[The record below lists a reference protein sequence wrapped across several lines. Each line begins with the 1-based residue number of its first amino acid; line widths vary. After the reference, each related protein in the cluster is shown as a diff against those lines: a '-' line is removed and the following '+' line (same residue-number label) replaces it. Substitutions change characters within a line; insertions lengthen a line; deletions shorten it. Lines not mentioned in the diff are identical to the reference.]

1 MKPTIKKKN
10 SSPIKKWSI
19 DEARELYFIRE
30 WGAGFFDINRKGN
43 VVVTPFDEAG
53 GSVDLKELVDD
64 IVERGIELPIL
75 VRFTDI
81 LKRSVERINSCFAN
95 AIKEMRYKGRFQGVY
110 PIKVNQQCQVVED
123 IVEFG
128 RPFDYGLE
136 AGSKAELL
144 IAISH
149 LDNRESLIVCNGYKD
164 RPYIETALLAT
175 KLGMRVIIVVEKMS
189 ELHMILAIAAELDV
203 RPNIGMRVKPATIS
217 KGNWEGS
224 SGDKSKFG
232 LFVGEL
238 MEAVQI
244 LREREMLDCFKLLHS
259 HIGSQITSIQRIK
272 AALKELSRIYV
283 ELRKTGASLEFF
295 DVGGGLGVDY
305 DGSRSNFPSSMNYS
319 QQEYANDIVYAIA
332 ETCDEAQVSH
342 PNIVIESGRALVAY
356 HSILIFNVLGSTVL
370 GEDKVLAA
378 ESEAYP
384 DLLNEMIRILK
395 SVSVKNY
402 RESYHDAVQCKEES
416 LTLFNVGLLNLPDR
430 AEIEKL
436 FWAINRKI
444 AKIVQ
449 ELAYSPEE
457 FESIDKLMADIYFGN
472 FSIFQSAPDHWA
484 IKQLFPVMPIHRH
497 TEKPARRAI
506 ICDITCDSDGKID
519 QFIDLK
525 DVHDYLPV
533 HELREEVPY
542 YMGVFLI
549 GAYQE
554 TLGDLHNL
562 FGDTNAVHVS
572 VQPDGRYVIDKV
584 VEGDTVEEVLE
595 YVQFSKKDL
604 VKKIRGNIEEALEKG
619 RITLKESKRIIEKFE
634 AGLKGTTY
642 LSD

>member
-1 MKPTIKKKN
+1 MKPSIKKKN
-10 SSPIKKWSI
+10 TSPIKKWSI
-19 DEARELYFIRE
+19 EEARELYFVRE
-30 WGAGFFDINRKGN
+30 WGAGFFDVNRRGN
-43 VVVTPFDEAG
+43 VVVTPFDDTG
-53 GSVDLKELVDD
+53 VSVDLKVLVDD

-81 LKRSVERINSCFAN
+81 LKRSVDRINLCFRA
-95 AIKEMRYKGRFQGVY
+95 AIKEVDYKGRYLGVY

-123 IVEFG
+123 IVDFG
-128 RPFDYGLE
+128 SKYDFGLE

-149 LDNRESLIVCNGYKD
+149 LVNRSSLIICNGYKD
-164 RPYIETALLAT
+164 RPYIETALLMT
-175 KLGMRVIIVVEKMS
+175 KLGMKVIVVVEKMT
-189 ELHMILAIAAELDV
+189 ELHMILKIADDLDV
-203 RPNIGMRVKPATIS
+203 KPLIGMRVKPATMS

-232 LFVGEL
+232 LFCGE
-238 MEAVQI
+238 MIEAVEI
-244 LREREMLDCFKLLHS
+244 LRQRGMLDCFKLLHS

-272 AALKELSRIYV
+272 SALTELSRIYV
-283 ELRKTGASLEFF
+283 ELKKMGVPLEYF

-305 DGSRSNFPSSMNYS
+305 DGSRSNFASSMNYTT
-319 QQEYANDIVYAIA
+319 QEYANDVVYAIS
-332 ETCDEAQVSH
+332 ETCAEAGVEP
-342 PNIVIESGRALVAY
+342 PNIVTESGRALVAY

-370 GEDKVLAA
+370 GEDKVLTQ
-378 ESEAYP
+378 ESEEWP
-384 DLLNEMIRILK
+384 DLLNEMIKIFR

-402 RESYHDAVQCKEES
+402 RESYHDAVQCKEDS
-416 LTLFNVGLLNLPDR
+416 LTLFNVGLLNLASR

-449 ELAYSPEE
+449 ELAYTPEE
-457 FESIDKLMADIYFGN
+457 FESIDKLMSDIYFGN
-472 FSIFQSAPDHWA
+472 FSLFQSAPDHWA

-497 TEKPARRAI
+497 NEKPDRRAI

-533 HELREEVPY
+533 HTLKDDDPY

-572 VQPDGRYVIDKV
+572 VQEDGRYVIDKV
-584 VEGDTVEEVLE
+584 VEGDTIEEVLE

-604 VKKIRGNIEEALEKG
+604 LKKLRTNIEEALEKG
-619 RITLKESKRIIEKFE
+619 RITLRESKRIVENFE
-634 AGLKGTTY
+634 DGLKGTTY
-642 LSD
+642 LME